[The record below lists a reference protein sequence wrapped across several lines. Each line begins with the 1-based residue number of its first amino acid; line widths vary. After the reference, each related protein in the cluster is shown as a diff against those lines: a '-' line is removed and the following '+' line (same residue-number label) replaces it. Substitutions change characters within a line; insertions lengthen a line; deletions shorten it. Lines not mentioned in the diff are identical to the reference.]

1 VEADPRWSHRTQGQR
16 DASDADAIARAPR
29 GTTRAGDR
37 SRDRE
42 LYPASVF
49 LGQSEDFAN
58 GHHSD
63 AVARTKFCPFHS
75 RAHPILRHHNDSW
88 SPRSITKL
96 PPRLVSSAETKH
108 FSRFPHWSP
117 TSAGLRCECNND
129 ASAPTCRG
137 AKRKGRKKGPERL
150 KRRRQGGNCVTTFRA
165 KRPHNSIPQCRNLR
179 SVNGRSA
186 VTRRSGECSD
196 ESTCFITSLS
206 ERQGGCQEGQSADG
220 KGEAGINAGTK
231 ASLPFAFRKQ
241 FF

>member
-37 SRDRE
+37 SRDRG

-96 PPRLVSSAETKH
+96 PPRGLVSSAETKH
-108 FSRFPHWSP
+108 FSRFPYWSL
-117 TSAGLRCECNND
+117 TSTGLRCEVQY
-129 ASAPTCRG
+129 SPPTCRG
-137 AKRKGRKKGPERL
+137 AKRKGTQKGSRTIKASSSSEQRAY
-150 KRRRQGGNCVTTFRA
+150 RNYVTTFRG
-165 KRPHNSIPQCRNLR
+165 KIRKPVLDLSD
-179 SVNGRSA
+179 A
-186 VTRRSGECSD
+186 V
-196 ESTCFITSLS
+196 
-206 ERQGGCQEGQSADG
+206 
-220 KGEAGINAGTK
+220 
-231 ASLPFAFRKQ
+231 
-241 FF
+241 